1 MLSCFSCR
9 TLFSACLPGA
19 EYSYNDYYE
28 SDNLCVPE
36 AIVER
41 IEEIVESF
49 GAYRAHNR
57 LLDVGFGAGSYLSA
71 ASKAGWN
78 ASGIE
83 VSKPAFEQ
91 ARKAGLDV
99 FCGQLLEAHYPEN
112 YFDVVLAVEVLEHL
126 PRPRE
131 LVREISRIL
140 RPCGL
145 FWATTPHCEGLS
157 YRLMGLS
164 WSVVSPPEHF
174 QLFSRK
180 GMAMFLKSAGFR
192 QIELRT
198 HGLNVA
204 ELFQGLQA
212 RISAFAHPK
221 KTNDDPRQTEEV
233 FNRVGSAYSLNIA
246 MMQGRT
252 RKRAKTIINDVLNA
266 LRHGDTL
273 KIKAGL

>member
-1 MLSCFSCR
+1 MGTKCSRVFLAG
-9 TLFSACLPGA
+9 LFFLLVFRVLN
-19 EYSYNDYYE
+19 SYNVITRVTI
-28 SDNLCVPE
+28 SCGRR

-41 IEEIVESF
+41 IEEEIVESL
-49 GAYRAHNR
+49 GYRAHNR

-145 FWATTPHCEGLS
+145 FWRRP
-157 YRLMGLS
+157 R
-164 WSVVSPPEHF
+164 
-174 QLFSRK
+174 
-180 GMAMFLKSAGFR
+180 
-192 QIELRT
+192 I
-198 HGLNVA
+198 
-204 ELFQGLQA
+204 A
-212 RISAFAHPK
+212 RGYHI
-221 KTNDDPRQTEEV
+221 V
-233 FNRVGSAYSLNIA
+233 
-246 MMQGRT
+246 
-252 RKRAKTIINDVLNA
+252 
-266 LRHGDTL
+266 
-273 KIKAGL
+273 